1 MDLVFHWTVGKA
13 IVSGIEVFQGD
24 SLPPVTTTW
33 QEAAPAPLPLFE
45 AQGTAVGEKLYLFG
59 GFYNGAVQATP
70 AVNVY
75 DAATNTL
82 ARPAHQPPAGNHAGL
97 PLDGA
102 TPWGVGRRGGD

>member
-1 MDLVFHWTVGKA
+1 MDRLFHWTVAKA
-13 IVSGIEVFQGD
+13 MVSGIEVSQGD

-75 DAATNTL
+75 DAATNTWSGR
-82 ARPAHQPPAGNHAGL
+82 ADMPEAVTHAGVAV
-97 PLDGA
+97 DGA
-102 TPWGVGRRGGD
+102 TVW